1 MSIRNYNAWIKAA
14 RKASAKTGGLSLPAA
29 RKSYQKMAAR
39 VGRPLKGTDVKKHPR
54 IFKESIPAKSGG
66 KARGFFSGKV
76 KGGAPARGAEAAK
89 GKDVGPIS
97 TGEKRDKGRG
107 KGIVGREQG
116 KAQPARK
123 ARELVIDSFDDYADA
138 WDFFELDDIEYVST
152 ADYGKSEK

>member
-76 KGGAPARGAEAAK
+76 KGGVGAPASRPEVAK
-89 GKDVGPIS
+89 SKDVGRIPS
-97 TGEKRDKGRG
+97 SAKRGG
-107 KGIVGREQG
+107 APS
-116 KAQPARK
+116 AQPARK

-138 WDFFELDDIEYVST
+138 WDFFELDDVEYVST